1 MPEGLK
7 NIGEEI
13 TVEEKITSAEER
25 FEFWRGRVGLFLGP
39 ALFILVLLL
48 PFSALSSPAHKLL
61 AILALVITFWITEA
75 IPIPTSALLGA
86 LLCVV
91 LGIGKDKD
99 VLAHFADPIVFLFI
113 GSFILAEGM
122 KIHHLDKRISY
133 SILSSSWIKD
143 KTSRLLLAIGFIST
157 VISMWISNT
166 ATAAMVFPIALG
178 ILRSLEDMESNG
190 SEKIFSK
197 YNSGMMLTVAYAASI
212 GGIATPVG
220 TPPNLIGIGM
230 IQNLIGY
237 RITFFKWMLFGLP
250 ITLVSFLAL
259 YFMMHRLHPTRRK
272 TLPNLGQYVR
282 EKRMSLG
289 PWSRGEKNTLIAFL
303 VAVILWVFPGFL
315 AIFLGSES
323 KEMNFFAAHLPE
335 GIVALIAASLLFI
348 LPVDFKKRKFTITWK
363 EASRIDW
370 GTILLFGGG
379 LTLGSLMFS
388 TGLAEAIGNS
398 MMGVFGSSSQWGIT
412 AIAIG
417 LGIIMSET
425 TSNTASANMVIPIM
439 IAISKSSGVSPLP
452 PALGACLGA
461 SFGFMLPVST
471 PPNAIVY
478 ASGLVP
484 ITRMIK
490 AGIFFD
496 ILGFLIILL
505 SLRILCPVLG
515 LM

>member
-1 MPEGLK
+1 MPENRKGSVD
-7 NIGEEI
+7 EVV
-13 TVEEKITSAEER
+13 VEEKITSAEES
-25 FEFWRGRVGLFLGP
+25 FEFWRGRIGLFLGP
-39 ALFILVLLL
+39 ALFILVWLL
-48 PFSALSSPAHKLL
+48 PFPALSSPAHRLL
-61 AILALVITFWITEA
+61 TVLALVITFWITEA
-75 IPIPTSALLGA
+75 IPIPATALLGA

-143 KTSRLLLAIGFIST
+143 KTSRLLLAIGFISA

-166 ATAAMVFPIALG
+166 ATTAMIFPIALG
-178 ILRSLEDMESNG
+178 ILRSLEDLEVESSG
-190 SEKIFSK
+190 KVFSK
-197 YNSGMMLTVAYAASI
+197 YNAGVMLTVAYTASI

-237 RITFFKWMLFGLP
+237 KITFFKWMLFGLP
-250 ITLVSFLAL
+250 ITFVSFLIL
-259 YFMMHRLHPTRRK
+259 FFLIRILHPTKRK
-272 TLPNLGQYVR
+272 RLQNLREYVM
-282 EKRMSLG
+282 EKKKNLG
-289 PWSRGEKNTLIAFL
+289 PWSAGEKNTLIAFL
-303 VAVILWVFPGFL
+303 VAVSLWVLPGFV
-315 AIFLGSES
+315 AIFIGSES
-323 KEMNFFAAHLPE
+323 KEMNFFSTRLPE
-335 GIVALIAASLLFI
+335 GIVALIAASFLFI

-363 EASRIDW
+363 EAVRIDW

-388 TGLAEAIGNS
+388 TGLAEAIGNGLMS
-398 MMGVFGSSSQWGIT
+398 VFGASSQWGIT

-439 IAISKSSGVSPLP
+439 IAISNSSGISPLP

-471 PPNAIVY
+471 PPNAIIY
-478 ASGLVP
+478 SSGMVP
-484 ITRMIK
+484 ITKMIR

-496 ILGFLIILL
+496 ILGFLVILL

>member
-1 MPEGLK
+1 MPEDLK
-7 NIGEEI
+7 ESVDE
-13 TVEEKITSAEER
+13 VEAEQKVTSAEEK
-25 FEFWRGRVGLFLGP
+25 FELWRGRVGLFLGP
-39 ALFILVLLL
+39 ILFVLVMLL
-48 PFSALSSPAHKLL
+48 PFPALNSSSHKLL
-61 AILALVITFWITEA
+61 AVLALVIIYWVTEA
-75 IPIPTSALLGA
+75 IPIPASALLGA

-91 LGIGKDKD
+91 LGIGNDKE

-122 KIHHLDKRISY
+122 KVHRLDRRIAY
-133 SILSSSWIKD
+133 KILSSAWIKD
-143 KTSRLLLAIGFIST
+143 KTSRLLFAIGFISA

-166 ATAAMVFPIALG
+166 ATTAMVFPIALG
-178 ILRSLEDMESNG
+178 ILRSLEDLESSG
-190 SEKIFSK
+190 SKAVFSK
-197 YNSGMMLTVAYAASI
+197 YNTGVMLCVAYAASI

-230 IQNLIGY
+230 IQNLLGY
-237 RITFFKWMLFGLP
+237 KITFFKWMLFALP
-250 ITLVSFLAL
+250 ITFISFLVL
-259 YFMMHRLHPTRRK
+259 VFLIRLLHPSKRK
-272 TLPNLGQYVR
+272 TLHQIR
-282 EKRMSLG
+282 EYIEQKRKSLG
-289 PWSRGEKNTLIAFL
+289 PLSPGERNTLIAFL
-303 VAVILWVFPGFL
+303 FAVTLWVLPGFL
-315 AIFLGSES
+315 AIFLGSEA
-323 KEMNFFAAHLPE
+323 KELKFFSTHLPE
-335 GIVALIAASLLFI
+335 AIVALMASSLLFI
-348 LPVDFKKRKFTITWK
+348 LPTDFKNRKFTLTWR
-363 EASRIDW
+363 EAVRIDW

-388 TGLAEAIGNS
+388 TGLAEAIGDS
-398 MMGVFGSSSQWGIT
+398 LMSFLGASSQWGIT

-478 ASGLVP
+478 SSGLIP
-484 ITRMIK
+484 ITKMIR

-505 SLRILCPVLG
+505 SLRILCPTLG

>member
-1 MPEGLK
+1 MA
-7 NIGEEI
+7 EEVV
-13 TVEEKITSAEER
+13 VEEKISSAEER
-25 FEFWRGRVGLFLGP
+25 FELWRGRVGIFLGP
-39 ALFILVLLL
+39 ALFISVLLL
-48 PFSALSSPAHKLL
+48 PFPALSPSAHRLL
-61 AILALVITFWITEA
+61 AVLALVITFWITEA
-75 IPIPTSALLGA
+75 IPIPVSALLGA
-86 LLCVV
+86 VLCVV
-91 LGIGKDKD
+91 LGIGKDKE

-122 KIHHLDKRISY
+122 KVHRLDKRIAY
-133 SILSSSWIKD
+133 GILSSFWIKN
-143 KTSRLLLAIGFIST
+143 KASRLLLAIGFISA

-178 ILRSLEDMESNG
+178 VLRSLEDLETEG
-190 SEKIFSK
+190 SGKVFSK
-197 YNSGMMLTVAYAASI
+197 YNTGVMLTVAYAASI

-237 RITFFKWMLFGLP
+237 KITFFKWMLFALP
-250 ITLVSFLAL
+250 ITIASFIVL
-259 YFMMHRLHPTRRK
+259 YFLMRLLHPSKKK
-272 TLPNLGQYVR
+272 TLHHIREYVEQKRKELG
-282 EKRMSLG
+282 SLN
-289 PWSRGEKNTLIAFL
+289 RGERNALIAFL
-303 VAVILWVFPGFL
+303 FAVTLWVLPGVV
-315 AIFLGSES
+315 AIFWGAET
-323 KEMNFFAAHLPE
+323 KEMKFFSTHLPE
-335 GIVALIAASLLFI
+335 AIVALLAASLLFI
-348 LPVDFKKRKFTITWK
+348 LPVDFKKRKFTLTWK
-363 EASRIDW
+363 EAARIDW
-370 GTILLFGGG
+370 GTVLLFGGG

-388 TGLAEAIGNS
+388 TGLAEAIGNGL
-398 MMGVFGSSSQWGIT
+398 MGVFGASSQWEIT

-439 IAISKSSGVSPLP
+439 IAISNSSGVSPLP

-478 ASGLVP
+478 SSGMVP
-484 ITRMIK
+484 ITRMIR

-496 ILGFLIILL
+496 VLGFLIILL
-505 SLRILCPVLG
+505 SLRVLCPVLG

>member
-1 MPEGLK
+1 M
-7 NIGEEI
+7 I
-13 TVEEKITSAEER
+13 VEEKITSAEEK
-25 FEFWRGRVGLFLGP
+25 FEFWRGRVGIFLGP

-48 PFSALSSPAHKLL
+48 PFPALSSSAHRLL
-61 AILALVITFWITEA
+61 AVLALVITFWITEA
-75 IPIPTSALLGA
+75 IPIPASALLGA

-91 LGIGKDKD
+91 LGIGKDKE

-122 KIHHLDKRISY
+122 KIHRLDKRISY
-133 SILSSSWIKD
+133 KILSSSWIKD
-143 KTSRLLLAIGFIST
+143 KTSRLLLAIGFISA

-166 ATAAMVFPIALG
+166 ATAAMVFPIVLG
-178 ILRSLEDMESNG
+178 ILRSLEDLETTG
-190 SEKIFSK
+190 SEKVFSK
-197 YNSGMMLTVAYAASI
+197 YNTGAMLTVAYAASI

-237 RITFFKWMLFGLP
+237 KITFFKWMLFALP

-259 YFMMHRLHPTRRK
+259 YFLIRRLHPTKRK
-272 TLPNLGQYVR
+272 TLPDLSQYIIER
-282 EKRMSLG
+282 KRSLG
-289 PWSRGEKNTLIAFL
+289 PWSPGEKNTLIAFL
-303 VAVILWVFPGFL
+303 VAVSLWVLPGFL
-315 AIFLGSES
+315 AIFIGSES
-323 KEMNFFAAHLPE
+323 KEMNFFSTHLPE

-348 LPVDFKKRKFTITWK
+348 LPVDFKKRKFTLTWK
-363 EASRIDW
+363 EAVRIDW

-388 TGLAEAIGNS
+388 TGLAEAIGNDLMS
-398 MMGVFGSSSQWGIT
+398 VFGTSSQWGIT

-478 ASGLVP
+478 SSGMVP
-484 ITRMIK
+484 ITRMIR
-490 AGIFFD
+490 AGVFFD

-505 SLRILCPVLG
+505 SLRVLCPILG